1 MHELPKRPLDVIEDS
16 LDVKEVRL
24 RRGNQYERFSVKWM
38 RKPAGENTWFA
49 EVELRKTNPAIY
61 AEIAKVFL
69 LEPSFSLLGG
79 TDTKAFKNYVKTKPP

>member
-38 RKPAGENTWFA
+38 GKPAGENTWFA
-49 EVELRKTNPAIY
+49 
-61 AEIAKVFL
+61 
-69 LEPSFSLLGG
+69 
-79 TDTKAFKNYVKTKPP
+79 